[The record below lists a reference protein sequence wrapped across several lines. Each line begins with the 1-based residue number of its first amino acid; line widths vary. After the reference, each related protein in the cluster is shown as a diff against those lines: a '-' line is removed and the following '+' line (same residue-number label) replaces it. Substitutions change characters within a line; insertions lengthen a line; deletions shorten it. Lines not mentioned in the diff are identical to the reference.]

1 MASLFDKL
9 VGSVLKTVT
18 MVLCR
23 GLTHLVALVCSVF
36 FVDAALGTGPLD
48 EIFLKLSVYAGLI
61 CLVPWGTVSNPYWF
75 VPVGAGLLQ
84 GLALLVLGIPWP
96 LMLFWAG
103 LATWLSR
110 LVIARGSIGWDWTA
124 VPILVVGLFTWL
136 STASLW
142 GMPLWPLVSLP
153 VIVLAALVVYR
164 AWLKVCHKSVHRQIL
179 ASVLVRMRA
188 LVQQGKISGPELG
201 YLKVLLS
208 QCEKLAVLGA
218 LDETAVDRV
227 NNVTTRLENQA
238 RTNSG
243 KPLNGLFKSAQWQHF
258 TYSASQN
265 SQVKDLL
272 AELRSLVID
281 LGKLLG
287 PEDRAGGSISKL
299 AEISASAALLLQ
311 KAGTCPAELIPSLET
326 IAFLAM
332 DMVKCMEQDPND
344 VRDGTSFLN
353 RYLPRVHHIA
363 DEVARMPKNLPLERT
378 KEVLDRLVSAFKEER
393 ARMDRN
399 DNISYTAEIDALDN
413 LLKMRGY

>member
-1 MASLFDKL
+1 MASLFDRI

-18 MVLCR
+18 MVLGR
-23 GLTHLVALVCSVF
+23 GLIHLVALACAVF
-36 FVDAALGTGPLD
+36 FMDTAFGFGPLD
-48 EIFLKLSVYAGLI
+48 EIFLKLAIYAGLV

-75 VPVGAGLLQ
+75 IPVGAGCLQ
-84 GLALLVLGIPWP
+84 GIALFFLGIPWP

-103 LATWLSR
+103 FATWLSR
-110 LVIARGSIGWDWTA
+110 LAIARGVLGWDWTA
-124 VPILVVGLFTWL
+124 APILVVGLFSWL
-136 STASLW
+136 SAANLW

-153 VIVLAALVVYR
+153 IIVLAALATYR
-164 AWLKVCHKSVHRQIL
+164 IWLKVCHKSVHRQIL
-179 ASVLVRMRA
+179 SSVLVRMRT
-188 LVQQGKISGPELG
+188 LVQQGKISGAELG
-201 YLKVLLS
+201 YLRLLLS
-208 QCEKLAVLGA
+208 QCEKLAVAGD
-218 LDETAVDRV
+218 LDEATIDRI
-227 NNVTTRLENQA
+227 NNVTSALENQA
-238 RTNSG
+238 RTTSG

-258 TYSASQN
+258 TYSSASGGRE
-265 SQVKDLL
+265 SDLL
-272 AELRSLVID
+272 EELRQLTLA
-281 LGKLLG
+281 LGRLLG
-287 PEDRAGGSISKL
+287 PRDSAGSLSRL

-311 KAGTCPAELIPSLET
+311 KAGSCPRELTNPLES

-363 DEVARMPKNLPLERT
+363 DEAARMQDKLPLERT
-378 KEVLDRLVSAFKEER
+378 REVLDRLVSAFREER